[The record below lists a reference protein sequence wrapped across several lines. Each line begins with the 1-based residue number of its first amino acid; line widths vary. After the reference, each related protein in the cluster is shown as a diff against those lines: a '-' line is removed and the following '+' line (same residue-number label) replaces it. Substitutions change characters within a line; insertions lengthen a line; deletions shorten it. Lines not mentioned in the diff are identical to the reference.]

1 MSKTLITNA
10 RIIDSSGRDPFSGQ
24 VVIAGNRIETVDE
37 RQDVS
42 PDPDW
47 KIIDAGGRTLMPGLI
62 EAHAH
67 LSFTNMRDL
76 MELVRLPVEEHLL
89 ITLKHAQLMLEQGF
103 TSLFSAAAANPRLD
117 VVVRNA
123 INKGDFP
130 GPRLLAATRE
140 MTPTG
145 NLGDLDQ
152 SHLPIPEAS
161 RFAVICDGP
170 VEFRKACR
178 VAAREGVDTFKVNA
192 SGDRGWK
199 HMGAGD
205 ETTVMTDDEMAEVTG
220 VARARGKRVA
230 AHATSA
236 GSVKLCL
243 RHGVDMIY
251 HAAHIDAEA
260 IDQLEA
266 VKDRIFVGPTIG
278 LPYVLRFEAQ
288 DHGIDIGD
296 AARRGLDI
304 ELEKASRSMAELHRR
319 GVRVLPGGDYGVGCN
334 KIGTNA
340 RDLVHFVELFGF
352 SPMDTLVAATRYG
365 GELMGK
371 GDELGQIRAG
381 FLADLLVVDGDPLAD
396 LGRLQRQDN
405 LRLIMK
411 DGQVYKNTLAV

>member
-1 MSKTLITNA
+1 
-10 RIIDSSGRDPFSGQ
+10 
-24 VVIAGNRIETVDE
+24 
-37 RQDVS
+37 
-42 PDPDW
+42 
-47 KIIDAGGRTLMPGLI
+47 
-62 EAHAH
+62 
-67 LSFTNMRDL
+67 
-76 MELVRLPVEEHLL
+76 
-89 ITLKHAQLMLEQGF
+89 
-103 TSLFSAAAANPRLD
+103 
-117 VVVRNA
+117 
-123 INKGDFP
+123 
-130 GPRLLAATRE
+130 
-140 MTPTG
+140 
-145 NLGDLDQ
+145 
-152 SHLPIPEAS
+152 
-161 RFAVICDGP
+161 
-170 VEFRKACR
+170 
-178 VAAREGVDTFKVNA
+178 
-192 SGDRGWK
+192 
-199 HMGAGD
+199 MGAGD

-266 VKDRIFVGPTIG
+266 ARDRIFVGPTIG

-365 GELMGK
+365 GELRGK

-381 FLADLLVVDGDPLAD
+381 FLAELLVVDGDPLAD
-396 LGRLQRQDN
+396 LGRLQQQDN